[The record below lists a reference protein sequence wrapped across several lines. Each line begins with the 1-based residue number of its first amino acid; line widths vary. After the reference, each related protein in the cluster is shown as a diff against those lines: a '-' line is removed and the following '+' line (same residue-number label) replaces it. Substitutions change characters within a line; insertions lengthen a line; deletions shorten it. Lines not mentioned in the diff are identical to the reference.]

1 MTGMNTTM
9 SSDQKYTSLMTQA
22 REQYPSGKTASPPA
36 PHMAIATFS
45 DATTA
50 NTIAAAI
57 FNPGGD
63 GDGDEPKRKPRC
75 PRCNSNR
82 HRLSACLLPQKPQD
96 AATREAMK
104 KNASQF
110 SVDRAGRDWGF
121 DKNCWT
127 CSRWGH
133 PSHLCPN
140 SGN

>member
-1 MTGMNTTM
+1 M
-9 SSDQKYTSLMTQA
+9 L
-22 REQYPSGKTASPPA
+22 ASQRA
-36 PHMAIATFS
+36 
-45 DATTA
+45 
-50 NTIAAAI
+50 
-57 FNPGGD
+57 
-63 GDGDEPKRKPRC
+63 
-75 PRCNSNR
+75 
-82 HRLSACLLPQKPQD
+82 LSACLLPQKPQD
-96 AATREAMK
+96 AAAREAMK